1 MAQTGFAKIV
11 SCKNTSASSNIRSVA
26 HDISKTMNI
35 KNQEKSKIKR
45 IVKEQNPDAFHVHV
59 QLYEKGSSKPI
70 PAIAQIDSGCTR
82 SMINRS
88 FAKASGLTVL
98 PLKNPLQVEGCNH
111 TVLDQVDGRV
121 QLQLHVSRHTETI
134 TPWTMNLTD
143 DTDLLLGY
151 DWLRRHNPQIDWERG
166 VCNLEK
172 CPEPHIGLN

>member
-11 SCKNTSASSNIRSVA
+11 SCKNTSASSNIRNVA
-26 HDISKTMNI
+26 HDISKTMNK
-35 KNQEKSKIKR
+35 KNQEKGKIKR
-45 IVKEQNPDAFHVHV
+45 IAKNQNPDAFHVHV
-59 QLYEKGSSKPI
+59 QLYERESSKPI

-121 QLQLHVSRHTETI
+121 QL
-134 TPWTMNLTD
+134 
-143 DTDLLLGY
+143 
-151 DWLRRHNPQIDWERG
+151 
-166 VCNLEK
+166 
-172 CPEPHIGLN
+172 